1 MPSSPGSVP
10 PGSKRP
16 SSDPAPGA
24 ASVAH
29 PAAAADADADADQ
42 DPPITREQL
51 TITAAILTALSLAAL
66 DSSVVGT
73 AMPTIIGQLGGLGE
87 YSWVF
92 TGYLLAATTTVPLF
106 SKFADMYGRKPIFL
120 FGIIVFVAASFACG
134 FATSMTQLVIFRT
147 VQGLGAGALQPIA
160 FTIVGDIY
168 TPSQRARI
176 QGLFSAVWGGT
187 AIIGPA
193 VGGIITTT
201 VGWPWV
207 FWINLPIGIVA
218 AVLFV
223 RVFKERFERV
233 PHRIDWWGAVLL
245 TGGIALLLFTLAEG
259 SDLFG
264 YTSPAFVGLLAL
276 SGVILVGFLVAER
289 AAPEPLIDFTLLNI
303 PVIRSGIAIGSLTGV
318 VMFGLTTYIPPLVQ
332 GVEGGSP
339 FEAGMAVAAMSMGW
353 PIGSMLGGRLMLRFG
368 SRRIVVI
375 GSALAALGCVLATQL
390 PSFTPLWYA
399 MLATGVCGFGMGL
412 ASTVIMVSTQGSV
425 AWNRRGTTTGLVQF
439 SRSIGGSVGIG
450 LMGGILTAAVG
461 TQSAQVLDPFTRNLM
476 SPADLAATRDALKSG
491 LQVIFW
497 IIAIAGVAAAFV
509 AYRTMPA
516 LNIRELRRGRPA
528 KEDAAIPVEPVEAG
542 FALEGGIEFG

>member
-1 MPSSPGSVP
+1 MPPNGSTPGL
-10 PGSKRP
+10 
-16 SSDPAPGA
+16 PGA
-24 ASVAH
+24 SS
-29 PAAAADADADADQ
+29 AAARVQADATLEV
-42 DPPITREQL
+42 DPPITRQQL

-73 AMPTIIGQLGGLGE
+73 AMPTIIGQLGGLSE

-92 TGYLLAATTTVPLF
+92 SGYLLAGTTTVPLF
-106 SKFADMYGRKPIFL
+106 AKLADMYGRKPIFV
-120 FGIIVFVAASFACG
+120 FGLIVFVAASIACG
-134 FATSMTQLVIFRT
+134 FVNSMIQLVIFRT
-147 VQGLGAGALQPIA
+147 IQGLGAGALQPIA

-168 TPSQRARI
+168 TPSQRARV

-207 FWINLPIGIVA
+207 FWINLPIGIFA
-218 AVLFV
+218 TILFV
-223 RVFKERFERV
+223 RVFKEKFQRV
-233 PHRIDWWGAVLL
+233 PHTIDWLGMVLL
-245 TGGIALLLFTLAEG
+245 TGGVALLLFTLSEG

-264 YTSPAFVGLLAL
+264 YTSPVFAALIVLSFLILVAFVR
-276 SGVILVGFLVAER
+276 AER
-289 AAPEPLIDFTLLNI
+289 RAVEPLIDFTLLDI
-303 PVIRSGIAIGSLTGV
+303 PVIRGGILIGSLMGV
-318 VMFGLTTYIPPLVQ
+318 VMFGLTTYVPPLIQ

-339 FEAGMAVAAMSMGW
+339 VDAGAAVAAMSIGW

-368 SRRIVVI
+368 TRRIVVI
-375 GSALAALGCVLATQL
+375 GSFLAALGCAMITQL

-399 MLATGVCGFGMGL
+399 MISTGVCGFGMGL

-425 AWNRRGTTTGLVQF
+425 GWNRRGTTTGLVQF
-439 SRSIGGSVGIG
+439 SRSIGGSVGLG

-461 TQSAQVLDPFTRNLM
+461 THSAQVLDPFTRDQL
-476 SPADLAATRDALKSG
+476 SPAELATTRAALEGG
-491 LQVIFW
+491 LSVIFW
-497 IIAIAGVAAAFV
+497 IVFVAGVAAFLV

-528 KEDAAIPVEPVEAG
+528 KDDPKIAGDAAESGLAM
-542 FALEGGIEFG
+542 EGGIEFG

>member
-1 MPSSPGSVP
+1 MPSPNGSVP

-16 SSDPAPGA
+16 SSMPAPGA
-24 ASVAH
+24 TGRAH
-29 PAAAADADADADQ
+29 PDAAGDP

-92 TGYLLAATTTVPLF
+92 SGYLLAATTTVPLF

-120 FGIIVFVAASFACG
+120 FGLIVFVASSIACG
-134 FATSMTQLVIFRT
+134 FATSMVELVIFRT
-147 VQGLGAGALQPIA
+147 IQGLGAGALQPIA

-193 VGGIITTT
+193 IGGVITTT

-218 AVLFV
+218 TVMFV
-223 RVFKERFERV
+223 RVFRERFERV
-233 PHRIDWWGAVLL
+233 PHRIDWWGAFLL
-245 TGGIALLLFTLAEG
+245 TAGIALLLFTLSEG

-264 YTSPAFVGLLAL
+264 YTSPAFVGLLVL
-276 SGVILVGFLVAER
+276 SVVILVGFFVAER
-289 AAPEPLIDFTLLNI
+289 AAPEPLIDFTLLDI
-303 PVIRSGIAIGSLTGV
+303 PVIRGGIAIGSLTGI
-318 VMFGLTTYIPPLVQ
+318 VMFGLTTYVPPLVQ

-339 FEAGMAVAAMSMGW
+339 VDAGVAVAAMSIGW
-353 PIGSMLGGRLMLRFG
+353 PIGSVLGGRFMLRFG
-368 SRRIVVI
+368 TRRIVVI
-375 GSALAALGCVLATQL
+375 GSALAALGCVMATQL
-390 PSFTPLWYA
+390 PTFTPLWYA
-399 MLATGVCGFGMGL
+399 MLSTGVCGFGMGL
-412 ASTVIMVSTQGSV
+412 SSTVIMVSTQGSV

-439 SRSIGGSVGIG
+439 SRSIGGSVGLG

-461 TQSAQVLDPFTRNLM
+461 THSAQVLDPFTRNQM
-476 SPADLAATRDALKSG
+476 SAADLAATRDALKGG
-491 LQVIFW
+491 LSIIFW
-497 IIAIAGVAAAFV
+497 IVAVAGVAAAFV
-509 AYRTMPA
+509 AYRTMPS
-516 LNIRELRRGRPA
+516 LNIRELRRGRPS
-528 KEDAAIPVEPVEAG
+528 KDDAEIATEAAEAG
-542 FALEGGIEFG
+542 LALEGGIEFG